1 MVVLFWAQY
10 RRTTDCSCLQL
21 SEPLLAAMLPA
32 TAPQLAHHSATALA
46 QRLHHGE
53 QNAVLLAVA
62 GTSQQQATRDGEAH
76 WSTILGRT

>member
-1 MVVLFWAQY
+1 
-10 RRTTDCSCLQL
+10 
-21 SEPLLAAMLPA
+21 MLPA
-32 TAPQLAHHSATALA
+32 TAPQLAHHSATAWA

-62 GTSQQQATRDGEAH
+62 GTSQQQAIRDGEAH